1 MEKLFEGLWQDSVCV
16 VCSRIL
22 CVLCPVCVCPVSCVC
37 QKSSFRVFARRLC
50 LCPVLPHFVC
60 LVCPVS
66 CVLCVRQ
73 KSSYWRVFARLCM
86 CLLLS
91 YFVCPAL
98 SHFVC
103 LVCPVSCIV
112 FARALVGGSLQ
123 EGSVC
128 VLCSQIL
135 CVLCPVYVCVCPV
148 SFVCVCVLC
157 PVCVSCVLC
166 SSGGSLQEG
175 SVCVLCSRQLES
187 SAFPVKV
194 QRLPAEGFY
203 NRFAHEN
210 SQSKTTYDAT
220 RGLLQFENSQSEGRK
235 NNL

>member
-50 LCPVLPHFVC
+50 LCPVLP
-60 LVCPVS
+60 
-66 CVLCVRQ
+66 
-73 KSSYWRVFARLCM
+73 
-86 CLLLS
+86 
-91 YFVCPAL
+91 
-98 SHFVC
+98 HFVC